1 MEIFGVWLLF
11 SIGVGV
17 LAASFGR
24 GGFLWFLLALIFTP
38 LLAVIALLVVGRAR
52 SVARDPN
59 VAHPSTHVLCPDC
72 AEPVRNEAKVCKHC
86 GCRLTP
92 LSAQ

>member
-1 MEIFGVWLLF
+1 MEIVGAWLLF

-24 GGFLWFLLALIFTP
+24 GGFLWFLLALVISP
-38 LLAVIALLVVGRAR
+38 LLAVVALLIAGRKR
-52 SVARDPN
+52 SAIRDFSD
-59 VAHPSTHVLCPDC
+59 AHPSTHVLCPDC